1 MILLG
6 EMVDFR
12 AGAVEIQD
20 ELEHL
25 EGRKKKKKKRLT
37 HIQRAE
43 DTPERAP
50 SA

>member
-12 AGAVEIQD
+12 AGAGEIQD

-25 EGRKKKKKKRLT
+25 EAAKKKKKKV
-37 HIQRAE
+37 
-43 DTPERAP
+43 DTYSKSRGYT
-50 SA
+50 